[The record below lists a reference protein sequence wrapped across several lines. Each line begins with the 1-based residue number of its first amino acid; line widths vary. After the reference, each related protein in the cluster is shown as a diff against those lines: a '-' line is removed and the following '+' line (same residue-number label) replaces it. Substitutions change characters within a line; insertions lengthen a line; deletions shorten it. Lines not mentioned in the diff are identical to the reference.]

1 MTSRSHQGM
10 FSPPEKKE
18 PTASKNLPIL
28 ASMAIA
34 DLRYGQL
41 VRSFHSWG
49 PDRASDENGR
59 ERSGKHLNHSCSCFI
74 LPGTGT
80 GMG

>member
-1 MTSRSHQGM
+1 M

-34 DLRYGQL
+34 DLRYGQFVPFSL
-41 VRSFHSWG
+41 GGDLIEQCGLF
-49 PDRASDENGR
+49 
-59 ERSGKHLNHSCSCFI
+59 FFF
-74 LPGTGT
+74 
-80 GMG
+80 